1 MATKKKPTKKKS
13 AAPKKSAKASARPKS
28 KIASAPKSK
37 KAAPAKK
44 VASAKKASPA
54 KKTTPAKSAKPAA
67 KASTNATAKP
77 GKSPNKVRVVAAGLG
92 TRGSGQPD
100 ETINLDVNG
109 LDARSG
115 GQSGALQ
122 GLSDVEG
129 ADSESVDELLEE
141 GNSYEAGIIKGVE
154 DAPNA
159 DEEEIHIHERPQ
171 EVDLDEDEREN

>member
-1 MATKKKPTKKKS
+1 MATKKKSAKKKT
-13 AAPKKSAKASARPKS
+13 AAPKKSAKASARPKPR
-28 KIASAPKSK
+28 IASASKSK
-37 KAAPAKK
+37 QVKKPAPAKK
-44 VASAKKASPA
+44 AASAKF
-54 KKTTPAKSAKPAA
+54 AKPAA
-67 KASTNATAKP
+67 QASTNAAARP
-77 GKSPNKVRVVAAGLG
+77 GKSPTKVRVVAAGLG

-122 GLSDVEG
+122 GLSDLEG

-141 GNSYEAGIIKGVE
+141 GNSYEASIIKGVE

>member
-1 MATKKKPTKKKS
+1 MATKKKPAKKKTS
-13 AAPKKSAKASARPKS
+13 APKKSAKATARPKS
-28 KIASAPKSK
+28 KIASAAKSK
-37 KAAPAKK
+37 KASPAKKAAAAKK
-44 VASAKKASPA
+44 VASAK
-54 KKTTPAKSAKPAA
+54 SAKP
-67 KASTNATAKP
+67 TAKSTTTVTP
-77 GKSPNKVRVVAAGLG
+77 KAGKSPNKVRVVAAGLG

-171 EVDLDEDEREN
+171 ETDLDEDEREN